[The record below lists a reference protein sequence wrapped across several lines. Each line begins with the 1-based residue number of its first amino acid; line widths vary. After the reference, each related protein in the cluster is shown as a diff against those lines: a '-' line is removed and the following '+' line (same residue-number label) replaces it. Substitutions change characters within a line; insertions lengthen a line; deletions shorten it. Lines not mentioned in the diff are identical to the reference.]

1 MMVTQPHQEGPSGSK
16 FCQLVGASSNKSL
29 IGTQQEYRHQLVHHD
44 ATNAATKNM
53 TQDAHLKIVFKT
65 GSSKNQKQLAEGCE
79 YVHMVVNASQLT
91 VYHTAGVCW
100 ELGDQFIAAH
110 NGKPRWSTKALV
122 CTVHEIELHNALSA
136 WVLPDEFPDKHP
148 REWTKKALITFEE
161 AMEGYMVE
169 VLAASH
175 CLQQQQISYRDAPC
189 LRTWQCKKVESSRN
203 SPTCAWPCT
212 WLKSPKEGCCGPQKR
227 KHNTR

>member
-1 MMVTQPHQEGPSGSK
+1 MMVTQPPQEGPSGSK
-16 FCQLVGASSNKSL
+16 SCQLVGASSNKSL

-44 ATNAATKNM
+44 AASAATKNM

-65 GSSKNQKQLAEGCE
+65 GSSKNQKQLAEGSE

-91 VYHTAGVCW
+91 VYHTAGVRW

-122 CTVHEIELHNALSA
+122 HTVREIKLHNAVSS
-136 WVLPDEFPDKHP
+136 WVLADEFPDKHP
-148 REWTKKALITFEE
+148 REWTERALITFEE

-175 CLQQQQISYRDAPC
+175 CLQQQQISCRDSTC
-189 LRTWQCKKVESSRN
+189 LLKWQGKKVRYSRN
-203 SPTCAWPCT
+203 SPTCAWP
-212 WLKSPKEGCCGPQKR
+212 
-227 KHNTR
+227 